1 MKSLL
6 IAAVAIAGLGM
17 ASCAKCTVCTK
28 SNETDVRIC
37 EKDYDSKTEYGF
49 AIDVYEAQDYDCG
62 KSI

>member
-6 IAAVAIAGLGM
+6 IAAVAIFAVGM
-17 ASCAKCTVCTK
+17 SSCAKCTVCSK

-37 EKDYDSKTEYGF
+37 EKDYDSNTAYGL